1 MTRPWWQQDRA
12 RSGSGPSKQKV
23 LEALLIGPAGS
34 LEELY
39 DRLPKDG
46 GYPATNLG
54 NSVRGIEKKGLVKT
68 TWKGCGHGKRVELT
82 DRGRRA
88 TEKMLGRKQCQSS

>member
-1 MTRPWWQQDRA
+1 MTRPWWQ
-12 RSGSGPSKQKV
+12 GSRKIRVGPVQAKI

-54 NSVRGIEKKGLVKT
+54 NSVRGLEKKGLVKT
-68 TWKGCGHGKRVELT
+68 TWKGCGYGKKVELT
-82 DRGRRA
+82 DKGRQA
-88 TEKMLGRKQCQSS
+88 TEKMLAKEAKR